1 MAKEMVIT
9 IVLDSLEHC
18 FFLRCY
24 DGDFFGICKQSRA
37 HWKFKL
43 WDSANGGCHCT
54 RWATKTSC
62 KWGEVITPV
71 IKWDYNPQFPIIFKA
86 IYRVY
91 FIPFLYRSVFWG
103 PPCMVLMNWSS
114 WLVKQLARL
123 SLKPTAKSPPE
134 NGPLKTP
141 QKEARNIFQWSIFRG
156 KLAVSFR
163 ECIPR
168 KILKTIF
175 VICLM
180 ALSSV

>member
-1 MAKEMVIT
+1 MVTFSGYANKVGLIDNSSSE
-9 IVLDSLEHC
+9 IPPMVGVLAQ
-18 FFLRCY
+18 
-24 DGDFFGICKQSRA
+24 DGQ
-37 HWKFKL
+37 
-43 WDSANGGCHCT
+43 
-54 RWATKTSC
+54 ATKTSC
-62 KWGEVITPV
+62 KW
-71 IKWDYNPQFPIIFKA
+71 DYNPQFSIIFRA

-91 FIPFLYRSVFWG
+91 FIQFLYRSVFWG
-103 PPCMVLMNWSS
+103 PPCMVLMNWLS

-123 SLKPTAKSPPE
+123 SLKLTAKSCPE